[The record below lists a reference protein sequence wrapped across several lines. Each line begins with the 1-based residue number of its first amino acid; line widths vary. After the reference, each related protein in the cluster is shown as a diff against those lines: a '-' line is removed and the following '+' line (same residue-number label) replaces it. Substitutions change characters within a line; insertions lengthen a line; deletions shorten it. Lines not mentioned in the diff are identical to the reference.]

1 MTTLIFIALFL
12 VALLWAAFPGTKLPA
27 PFSGRSCQGKSW
39 RRAFPSA
46 SKLEI
51 REFLLVFVRAFALRD
66 GEKLMLRPDD
76 EILAIYR
83 ALYPRRWTPDA
94 LELETLAED
103 IEKRYGLELR
113 RIWNERLS
121 LGQLFAHAQQP
132 RWRRRS
138 RFRRSTEVTWL
149 PCWKTNKCRENSVS
163 F

>member
-1 MTTLIFIALFL
+1 MKKFMNVVVALFL

-83 ALYPRRWTPDA
+83 ALYPRRWSPDA

-132 RWRRRS
+132 PLA
-138 RFRRSTEVTWL
+138 T
-149 PCWKTNKCRENSVS
+149 PIKVS
-163 F
+163 AID

>member
-83 ALYPRRWTPDA
+83 AQYPRRWTPDA

-132 RWRRRS
+132 PLA
-138 RFRRSTEVTWL
+138 T
-149 PCWKTNKCRENSVS
+149 PIKVS
-163 F
+163 AID